1 MTTEIEELKEKINE
15 FEKKIEDYEDKK
27 KKFLEWI
34 DYGEPNQ
41 VFKRLYKRKFKE
53 IFEGINKD
61 L

>member
-27 KKFLEWI
+27 KKFLEWV
-34 DYGEPNQ
+34 DYGEPNP
-41 VFKRLYKRKFKE
+41 VFKSLYKRKFKE
-53 IFEGINKD
+53 IFEGIKKS